1 MVMVPALALGAT
13 FPMAIRWFARG
24 SAEPARE
31 SSRLYFVN
39 TAGAAVGA
47 MLAGFV
53 LIPSIGMQR
62 DDLRGDGGQRRSP
75 RCACC
80 RVCAASPPDKPPAL
94 TRHGLRVQRGRP
106 RTSKRPWLAIAILG
120 LSGFAALVHEI
131 AWTRILSLVLGP
143 TTYAFAATLAAVIAG
158 VAIGSGIGAWLVSTR
173 ASKAAGMLAFTL
185 SLAAVTASWTY
196 AAAGSR
202 IPMMVARY
210 VADFADFDQLLLR
223 GVLLT
228 MALILPTSACLGAAF
243 PFALA
248 LADDRLHPAPGRFG
262 LVYAIN
268 TLGSVTG
275 SLAAGFLFIPAFGIQ
290 PTLWIVSGCLI
301 ACTAV
306 LIFSGALTGMSR
318 AGRTGHRGRV
328 DRPRRHQPAMGS
340 RAAGIRRL
348 HVCAVRAEGSRSRN
362 AAESGRAA
370 LLRRGRGRH
379 GVGEEADR
387 DDDAG
392 GRWEDGRL
400 EPRRHADAE
409 ADRAPAAVAASAIRR
424 TCSSSVLAAA

>member
-1 MVMVPALALGAT
+1 MDVTSWLFLIAYMCSGSAGLVYEVTWTRLLTLYLGHTTAAASAVVAAFLGGLAIGAAIGGRIASSWAPRRCLQAYIALEIAVAICALLLPLELSLFSPVLRATYNNGAGAMFPLIRILSCIVMVMVPALALGAT

-39 TAGAAVGA
+39 TMGAAVGS

-53 LIPSIGMQR
+53 LIPSIGMR
-62 DDLRGDGGQRRSP
+62 GTIYVAMMGTAIAALCVFGVLVKKDDTPIAPAPSKP
-75 RCACC
+75 RQT
-80 RVCAASPPDKPPAL
+80 AAEKAHSYAP
-94 TRHGLRVQRGRP
+94 
-106 RTSKRPWLAIAILG
+106 PWLAITVLG
-120 LSGFAALVHEI
+120 ISGFAALVHEI

-158 VAIGSGIGAWLVSTR
+158 VAIGSGIGSWLISTR
-173 ASKAAGMLAFTL
+173 AAKAAGMLAFTL

-210 VADFADFDQLLLR
+210 VADSADFDQLLLR
-223 GVLLT
+223 GVLFT

-248 LADDRLHPAPGRFG
+248 LTDDRLHPAPGRFG

-290 PTLWIVSGCLI
+290 PTLWIVSGC
-301 ACTAV
+301 
-306 LIFSGALTGMSR
+306 SS
-318 AGRTGHRGRV
+318 
-328 DRPRRHQPAMGS
+328 PA
-340 RAAGIRRL
+340 
-348 HVCAVRAEGSRSRN
+348 RS
-362 AAESGRAA
+362 S
-370 LLRRGRGRH
+370 
-379 GVGEEADR
+379 
-387 DDDAG
+387 
-392 GRWEDGRL
+392 
-400 EPRRHADAE
+400 
-409 ADRAPAAVAASAIRR
+409 
-424 TCSSSVLAAA
+424 